1 MSRYSLL
8 LLFSL
13 VSTSWAGIQFP
24 YLAEILDNETSVF
37 SEPTDE
43 GYETLLLQQ
52 GESVEVHQVRPDG
65 WCAIRPPIGSFSWV
79 SGSYLNVGQSNIGVV
94 TVDQLASRIGSQ
106 KGDICRTVQVQLK
119 KGERLV
125 LLEKVET
132 PENTSSPIWYKIVPP
147 SGEFRWIR
155 QETLSDPVPPKMPL
169 SQGSP
174 FYEGQRT
181 NGTAQQTRMKSPSQ
195 SVAQSVARPVPQP
208 TPLRQPSRH
217 IQPARVQQ
225 VAFQQDYEQGYEQ
238 TNGVVVP
245 PDNPFSDVE
254 MNPYVTSQTDI
265 QAQNNI
271 QDRYQR
277 ALAQLN
283 REVQTVM
290 NRPMDDRTIEIL
302 IQKGESLV
310 ATAPSEVDRTRASQ
324 LVSVLQKTRGVRQR
338 NAFRRQMSQGGLG
351 TNGIIGQN
359 GPTMS
364 PSTSTRN
371 VQQVNEQRF
380 DPPFSGPQSFVSQ
393 SAPNPNSMLKSPFK
407 ATGRLGWFSQRPEG
421 YPPFAVVNEQNQIVA
436 LITPEPGVDLQ
447 SYIDK
452 QIAVDGKSGVYVN
465 GNERIPHVSATGVY
479 PLR

>member
-1 MSRYSLL
+1 MSRYFLL

-24 YLAEILDNETSVF
+24 YLAEILENETSVF
-37 SEPTDE
+37 SEPADE
-43 GYETLLLQQ
+43 GYETLQLQR
-52 GESVEVHQVRPDG
+52 GECVEVHQVRPDG

-79 SGSYLNVGQSNIGVV
+79 SGSYLNVGQSNIGIV
-94 TVDQLASRIGSQ
+94 TVDKLASRIGSQ

-155 QETLSDPVPPKMPL
+155 QESLSDPVPPKMPL

-174 FYEGQRT
+174 FYEGQGTNLSEQGRANLSERERGNPNEGQRT
-181 NGTAQQTRMKSPSQ
+181 KGAAQQTRMKSASQ

-208 TPLRQPSRH
+208 TPLRQPTRQ
-217 IQPARVQQ
+217 IQPVGVQQ
-225 VAFQQDYEQGYEQ
+225 VAFQQAYEQGYEGYEQ
-238 TNGVVVP
+238 ANEGVVP
-245 PDNPFSDVE
+245 PDYPLSDVE
-254 MNPYVTSQTDI
+254 MNFYVTSQTAV
-265 QAQNNI
+265 QAPNNI

-283 REVQTVM
+283 LEVQTVM
-290 NRPMDDRTIEIL
+290 NRPIDDRTFEIL

-310 ATAPSEVDRTRASQ
+310 GTAPSELDRTRASQ
-324 LVSVLQKTRGVRQR
+324 LVSVLQKTRSVRQR
-338 NAFRRQMSQGGLG
+338 NALRRQRPDQ
-351 TNGIIGQN
+351 
-359 GPTMS
+359 
-364 PSTSTRN
+364 
-371 VQQVNEQRF
+371 
-380 DPPFSGPQSFVSQ
+380 PFSGPQISGPQTFASQ
-393 SAPNPNSMLKSPFK
+393 SSPNPNSVQKSPFK
-407 ATGRLGWFSQRPEG
+407 ASGRLGWFSQRPEG

-436 LITPEPGVDLQ
+436 LITPEAGVDLQ
-447 SYIDK
+447 SYVDK

-479 PLR
+479 PLQ